1 MLMDDEAIPVHTVA
15 DLGAAV
21 RGLRL
26 RQGWSQQQL
35 GDAAGVSRRWVSE
48 LERGKRRGELERVL
62 AVLEALRVGLQLVVT
77 GDRPDPL
84 EALEEG
90 PW

>member
-1 MLMDDEAIPVHTVA
+1 MLTDDEVIPIHTVA

-26 RQGWSQQQL
+26 RRGWSQQQL

-48 LERGKRRGELERVL
+48 LERGKRRGEVERVL
-62 AVLEALRVGLQLVVT
+62 AVLEALRVRIQLVAT
-77 GDRPDPL
+77 EDRPDPL
-84 EALEEG
+84 EALEAG